1 MEFTLLWAALTAFV
15 FAWAGTR
22 IWSERLVDRPTDR
35 LIGAASVG
43 LLLGRLT
50 AMILQGTYP
59 FSHPGD
65 ILIVRGGVHTGAAS
79 IVAITTYLWAANWRF
94 AALDATA
101 PAALAGIAGWHAGCL
116 WRSACLGTASNLP
129 VGVGPTGQRCNP
141 TSSRVVCRGRLHRR
155 CMAHIP
161 TRLENTHSHRC
172 RTRAGRPDQTCVGAD
187 ETQSY
192 RWPSYLVSRCGRRRV
207 GDHLVWLTF
216 RNRTGEQL
224 DLRESRGA
232 GKLTTVTTLAQ
243 LNAAGVSLGG
253 RQVLRGLDFELK
265 KADIV
270 GVVGP
275 NGSGKTTLIRTLAT
289 LIPLNEGTGTVLNA
303 ELGSSDVPRNGAGP

>member
-50 AMILQGTYP
+50 AMILQGTNP

-79 IVAITTYLWAANWRF
+79 IGAITTYLWAANWRF

-101 PAALAGIAGWHAGCL
+101 PAALAGMAGWHAGCL

-129 VGVGPTGQRCNP
+129 WAWAQQGSAVTRHPVELYAAVGFIAGAWLTSRLGWKILTRTG
-141 TSSRVVCRGRLHRR
+141 
-155 CMAHIP
+155 
-161 TRLENTHSHRC
+161 
-172 RTRAGRPDQTCVGAD
+172 AGLALAGLIR
-187 ETQSY
+187 
-192 RWPSYLVSRCGRRRV
+192 LVSEPMRPS
-207 GDHLVWLTF
+207 LT
-216 RNRTGEQL
+216 GGPIAWYL
-224 DLRESRGA
+224 GA
-232 GKLTTVTTLAQ
+232 V
-243 LNAAGVSLGG
+243 
-253 RQVLRGLDFELK
+253 
-265 KADIV
+265 
-270 GVVGP
+270 VVG
-275 NGSGKTTLIRTLAT
+275 LAT
-289 LIPLNEGTGTVLNA
+289 IWFGSR
-303 ELGSSDVPRNGAGP
+303 LGIERANNST